1 MKILYY
7 SPKCNTNCTEEEF
20 FEKMEYAS
28 SLGGDLIVF
37 PEDAVTPYDELL
49 RGADVLNNDEYNYL
63 LESLYGFCF
72 EMGHGAVFS
81 STDDFGMHYSIFV
94 NPFAED
100 GETFNKLYIKHCCDK
115 GSVFE
120 LEDYDKCI
128 SEIFQPVIYRGT
140 KLGIAMGEDI
150 YLPKIFEKYRLSG
163 VNTIICPLGTDMA
176 TDEFSR
182 CCEDIATANNQI
194 LICAGYDGNSYAAT
208 PAGGIKS
215 AEIQEAD
222 IYECSVTK
230 ADLAKKCGTLQNDL
244 SHKYLPEKWKNMLK

>member
-7 SPKCNTNCTEEEF
+7 SPKCNTNCTEDEF

-28 SLGGDLIVF
+28 ALGGDLIVF

-49 RGADVLNNDEYNYL
+49 RGADVLNNEEYNYL

-100 GETFNKLYIKHCCDK
+100 GETYNKLYIKHCCEK

-128 SEIFQPVIYRGT
+128 GEIFQPIIYRGSRIG
-140 KLGIAMGEDI
+140 LAMGEDI
-150 YLPKIFEKYRLSG
+150 YLPKIFEKYRLNG
-163 VNTIICPLGTDMA
+163 INTIVCPAGAVMTEEYLQ
-176 TDEFSR
+176 
-182 CCEDIATANNQI
+182 CCEDISAANNQI
-194 LICAGYDGNSYAAT
+194 LICAGYSGDAFAVTPVSGTRNAT
-208 PAGGIKS
+208 
-215 AEIQEAD
+215 ETNCD
-222 IYECSVTK
+222 MYECTISK
-230 ADLAKKCGTLQNDL
+230 SDLAKKCSILKNDL
-244 SHKYLPEKWKNMLK
+244 SEKYLPKEWKGKLN

>member
-37 PEDAVTPYDELL
+37 PENAPTPYDELL
-49 RGADVLNNDEYNYL
+49 KGADVLNNEEYNYL

-100 GETFNKLYIKHCCDK
+100 GETFNKLYIKHCCEK

-128 SEIFQPVIYRGT
+128 REIFQPIIYRGT
-140 KLGIAMGEDI
+140 KLGLAMGEDI
-150 YLPKIFEKYRLSG
+150 YLPKIFEKYRLNG
-163 VNTIICPLGTDMA
+163 VDTVVCPTGANLT
-176 TDEFSR
+176 EEYRLS
-182 CCEDIATANNQI
+182 CEDISAANNQI
-194 LICAGYDGNSYAAT
+194 LICAGYEGQAYSAT
-208 PAGGIKS
+208 PVGGIKNAQY
-215 AEIQEAD
+215 AEYD
-222 IYECSVTK
+222 ICECTVTK
-230 ADLAKKCGTLQNDL
+230 SDMAKKCSILKNDL
-244 SHKYLPEKWKNMLK
+244 SGKYLPEKWIGKLN